1 MLTLTDNARAAVK
14 GLADQADLPETGGL
28 RIAESAAQQGNFELS
43 LVPEPHADDHVI
55 DAGEANVFVE
65 ATTAEVLQNQS
76 LDAQV
81 SEEGTGFSLAP
92 RVTE

>member
-43 LVPEPHADDHVI
+43 LVPQPHADDQVI

-65 ATTAEVLQNQS
+65 ASTAEVLENQS
-76 LDAQV
+76 LDAEV
-81 SEEGTGFSLAP
+81 SPEGTGFSLAP
-92 RVTE
+92 RIS